1 MDVARGEPFFKFGI
15 LIKSFEAFQHIKAII
30 LLLSTFIISFAI
42 LIGSIAISADMTYR
56 GHSSIGIFISITGII
71 LYIIIYLIGY
81 TATGKIL
88 MEYARNKA
96 SIPVT
101 DAIIFGIFSFYR
113 ILVSEIILA
122 IIPFIVVVI
131 SLIYFFIAKIPGLGK
146 LLAFIGIPG
155 FTIIFAVMF
164 FAVLLINFMIN
175 PLVFDG
181 NNLKEI
187 IVKAYK
193 IYKKHFTLI
202 FGYFIFL
209 MQVFVVLALI
219 FTLLAV
225 GSFALTSSMLFIT
238 KPTYLFGGYG
248 YGYGGSMLGILSG
261 GGIMSSFAMFGGFV
275 GFGVGIIYMLLIVLL
290 AVYLM
295 LGQDYIYLDVTSGM
309 NFDDA
314 YAQFNDVTSKLKSNI
329 DKYKE
334 KAASMSR
341 KGNVPASQTTSG
353 GGFANTNPE
362 QQPSQEQ
369 QTVQSAQQSGNV
381 NSDVKTETGVKFCI
395 NCGAKNPPDA
405 LFCENC
411 GSKLG

>member
-1 MDVARGEPFFKFGI
+1 MEAARGESFFKFGI
-15 LIKSFEAFQHIKAII
+15 LIKSFEAFQRIKAII
-30 LLLSTFIISFAI
+30 LLLATFIISFAI
-42 LIGSIAISADMTYR
+42 LIGSIAISADMAYR
-56 GHSSIGIFISITGII
+56 GDSVIGIFISIIGII

-101 DAIIFGIFSFYR
+101 DAVIFGIFSFYR

-122 IIPFIVVVI
+122 VVPLIVLII
-131 SLIYFFIAKIPGLGK
+131 SLIYFFIAKIPGLGN

-164 FAVLLINFMIN
+164 FAILLINFMIN

-187 IVKAYK
+187 IVKAFK
-193 IYKKHFTLI
+193 IYKKHSTLL

-209 MQVFVVLALI
+209 SLVSLI
-219 FTLLAV
+219 LFLVFTLLTV

-238 KPTYLFGGYG
+238 RPTYLLGG
-248 YGYGGSMLGILSG
+248 YGYGGSMTGMLG
-261 GGIMSSFAMFGGFV
+261 GGIMSSLAMFGDFV
-275 GFGVGIIYMLLIVLL
+275 GFGVSIIYMLLIVLL
-290 AVYLM
+290 VVYLM
-295 LGQDYIYLDVTSGM
+295 LGQDYIYLDVISDM
-309 NFDDA
+309 NFDDVD
-314 YAQFNDVTSKLKSNI
+314 AQFNDVASKLKSNI

-334 KAASMSR
+334 KAAGMSQ
-341 KGNVPASQTTSG
+341 KSNKTASQTTSG
-353 GGFANTNPE
+353 GDFANTMQV
-362 QQPSQEQ
+362 QQPREEQ
-369 QTVQSAQQSGNV
+369 QTSQAEPQSGSAD
-381 NSDVKTETGVKFCI
+381 SDVKTEAGFKFCT
-395 NCGAKNPPDA
+395 NCGAQNPSDA

-411 GSKLG
+411 GSKLS

>member
-1 MDVARGEPFFKFGI
+1 MDVARGESFFKFGI
-15 LIKSFEAFQHIKAII
+15 LIKSFEAFQRIKAII
-30 LLLSTFIISFAI
+30 LLLATFIISFAI
-42 LIGSIAISADMTYR
+42 LMGSMAISADMAYR
-56 GHSSIGIFISITGII
+56 GHSSVGIFISIIGII

-96 SIPVT
+96 SIPVI

-122 IIPFIVVVI
+122 VVPFIILII
-131 SLIYFFIAKIPGLGK
+131 SIVYFFIAKIPGLGK
-146 LLAFIGIPG
+146 LLVFIGMPG

-164 FAVLLINFMIN
+164 FAILLINFMIN

-193 IYKKHFTLI
+193 IYKKHSTLL

-225 GSFALTSSMLFIT
+225 GSFALTSSILLIT
-238 KPTYLFGGYG
+238 KPTYLFEG
-248 YGYGGSMLGILSG
+248 YGYGGSMLGMLSG
-261 GGIMSSFAMFGGFV
+261 GGIMSSLAMFGGFV

-295 LGQDYIYLDVTSGM
+295 LGQDYIYLDVTSDM
-309 NFDDA
+309 NFDDVD
-314 YAQFNDVTSKLKSNI
+314 AQFNDVASKLKSNV

-334 KAASMSR
+334 KAASM
-341 KGNVPASQTTSG
+341 KGGVKNSETTSG
-353 GGFANTNPE
+353 GDFANTNPE

-369 QTVQSAQQSGNV
+369 TTQTTPQSGRV
-381 NSDVKTETGVKFCI
+381 NTDAKTEAGLKFCT
-395 NCGAKNPPDA
+395 NCGAQNPSDA

-411 GSKLG
+411 GSKIN

>member
-1 MDVARGEPFFKFGI
+1 MDVARGESFFKFGI
-15 LIKSFEAFQHIKAII
+15 LIKSFEAFQRIKAII
-30 LLLSTFIISFAI
+30 LLLATFIISFAI
-42 LIGSIAISADMTYR
+42 LMGSMAISADMAYR
-56 GHSSIGIFISITGII
+56 GHSSVGIFISIIGII

-96 SIPVT
+96 SIPVI

-122 IIPFIVVVI
+122 IIPFIVVII

-155 FTIIFAVMF
+155 FTIIFAIMF
-164 FAVLLINFMIN
+164 FAILLINFMIN

-193 IYKKHFTLI
+193 IYKKHSTLI

-219 FTLLAV
+219 FILLAF
-225 GSFALTSSMLFIT
+225 GSFVLTAGILAVT
-238 KPTYLFGGYG
+238 RPTYLLSGFND
-248 YGYGGSMLGILSG
+248 YGGSMFGMLNGG

-275 GFGVGIIYMLLIVLL
+275 GFGVGIIYMLFIVLL
-290 AVYLM
+290 LVYLM
-295 LGQDYIYLDVTSGM
+295 LGQNYIYLDVISDM
-309 NFDDA
+309 NFDDV
-314 YAQFNDVTSKLKSNI
+314 YAQFDDVKSKLKSNV

-334 KAASMSR
+334 KAASMSQ
-341 KGNVPASQTTSG
+341 KGNTAVSQTTSIQ
-353 GGFANTNPE
+353 NPV
-362 QQPSQEQ
+362 QEQ
-369 QTVQSAQQSGNV
+369 QTSQPGSTGS
-381 NSDVKTETGVKFCI
+381 SDAKADAGVKFCSS
-395 NCGAKNPPDA
+395 CGAQNPSDA
-405 LFCENC
+405 SFCENC
-411 GSKLG
+411 GNKLS

>member
-1 MDVARGEPFFKFGI
+1 MDVARGESFFKFGI
-15 LIKSFEAFQHIKAII
+15 LIKSFEAFQRIKAII
-30 LLLSTFIISFAI
+30 LLLATFIISFAI
-42 LIGSIAISADMTYR
+42 LMGSMAISADMAYR
-56 GHSSIGIFISITGII
+56 GHSSVGIFISIIGII
-71 LYIIIYLIGY
+71 LYIIIYMIGY

-96 SIPVT
+96 SIPVM

-122 IIPFIVVVI
+122 IVPFIILII
-131 SLIYFFIAKIPGLGK
+131 SIVYFFIAKIPGLGK
-146 LLAFIGIPG
+146 LLVFIGMPG

-164 FAVLLINFMIN
+164 FAILLINFMIN

-193 IYKKHFTLI
+193 IYKKHSTLL

-225 GSFALTSSMLFIT
+225 GSFALTSSMLLIT
-238 KPTYLFGGYG
+238 KPTYLFE
-248 YGYGGSMLGILSG
+248 GYGGSMLGMLSG
-261 GGIMSSFAMFGGFV
+261 GGGIVSSLTMFGGFV
-275 GFGVGIIYMLLIVLL
+275 GFGIGIIYMLLIVLL
-290 AVYLM
+290 AVYIM
-295 LGQDYIYLDVTSGM
+295 LGQNYIYLDVTSDM
-309 NFDDA
+309 NFDDVD
-314 YAQFNDVTSKLKSNI
+314 AQFNDVASKLKSNV

-334 KAASMSR
+334 KAASM
-341 KGNVPASQTTSG
+341 KGGVKNSQTTSG
-353 GGFANTNPE
+353 GDFANINPV
-362 QQPSQEQ
+362 QQPSQK
-369 QTVQSAQQSGNV
+369 QTTQATPQSGSLNA
-381 NSDVKTETGVKFCI
+381 DAKTEAGLKFCT
-395 NCGAKNPPDA
+395 NCGAQNPSDA

-411 GSKLG
+411 GNKLN

>member
-1 MDVARGEPFFKFGI
+1 MDVARGESFFKFGI
-15 LIKSFEAFQHIKAII
+15 LIKSFEAFQRIKAII
-30 LLLSTFIISFAI
+30 LLLVTFIISFAI
-42 LIGSIAISADMTYR
+42 VGGSMAIAADMAFR
-56 GHSSIGIFISITGII
+56 GHFGIAKFIVAIGVI

-122 IIPFIVVVI
+122 IVPIVVFII

-164 FAVLLINFMIN
+164 FAILLINFMIN

-187 IVKAYK
+187 IFKAYK
-193 IYKKHFTLI
+193 IYKKHSTLL

-209 MQVFVVLALI
+209 VLVLFILALI
-219 FTLLAV
+219 FILLSV
-225 GSFALTSSMLFIT
+225 GSLTLTTSILAIT
-238 KPTYLFGGYG
+238 RPTYLFDG
-248 YGYGGSMLGILSG
+248 YGYGGSMMGMLGG
-261 GGIMSSFAMFGGFV
+261 GGIISSLAGFGWFV

-295 LGQDYIYLDVTSGM
+295 LGQNYIYLDVTSDM
-309 NFDDA
+309 NFDDVD
-314 YAQFNDVTSKLKSNI
+314 AQFNDVASKLKSNVE
-329 DKYKE
+329 KYKE
-334 KAASMSR
+334 KAASM
-341 KGNVPASQTTSG
+341 KGGVKNSQTTSG
-353 GGFANTNPE
+353 EDFANTNPV
-362 QQPSQEQ
+362 QQSSQEQ
-369 QTVQSAQQSGNV
+369 TTQAAPQSGSV
-381 NSDVKTETGVKFCI
+381 NADAKTEAGLKFCT
-395 NCGAKNPPDA
+395 NCGAQNPSDA

-411 GSKLG
+411 GSKLN

>member
-1 MDVARGEPFFKFGI
+1 MDVARGESFFKFGI
-15 LIKSFEAFQHIKAII
+15 LIKSFEAFQRIKAII
-30 LLLSTFIISFAI
+30 LLLATFIISFAI
-42 LIGSIAISADMTYR
+42 LMGSMAISADMAYR
-56 GHSSIGIFISITGII
+56 GHSSVGIFISIIGII

-96 SIPVT
+96 SIPVI

-122 IIPFIVVVI
+122 IIPFIVVII

-155 FTIIFAVMF
+155 FTIIFAIMF
-164 FAVLLINFMIN
+164 FAILLINFMIN

-193 IYKKHFTLI
+193 IYKKHSTLI

-219 FTLLAV
+219 FILLAF
-225 GSFALTSSMLFIT
+225 GSFVLTAGILAVT
-238 KPTYLFGGYG
+238 RPTYLLSGFND
-248 YGYGGSMLGILSG
+248 YGGSMFGMLNGG

-275 GFGVGIIYMLLIVLL
+275 GFGVGIIYMLFIVLL
-290 AVYLM
+290 FVYLM
-295 LGQDYIYLDVTSGM
+295 LGQNYIYLDVISDM
-309 NFDDA
+309 NFDDV
-314 YAQFNDVTSKLKSNI
+314 YAQFDDVKSKLKSNV

-334 KAASMSR
+334 KAASMSQ
-341 KGNVPASQTTSG
+341 KGNTAVSQTTPLQ
-353 GGFANTNPE
+353 NPG
-362 QQPSQEQ
+362 QEQ
-369 QTVQSAQQSGNV
+369 QTSQTAPQPGSTGS
-381 NSDVKTETGVKFCI
+381 SDAKADAGVKFCSS
-395 NCGAKNPPDA
+395 CGAQNPSDA
-405 LFCENC
+405 SFCENC
-411 GSKLG
+411 GNKLS